1 MTDAATSGLVFPPRP
16 VSEAG
21 AAPAAPAGP
30 VAPAAA
36 ATAAATAASP
46 ATNRTDILGKL
57 QRMFEEA
64 IELKVVTAVGPVN
77 VTLSHST
84 AGSATKTEVDNGPN
98 QLQDAIVTIFNML
111 DGDVT
116 NVISPSLKDD
126 QSIRDFHAAQVEKSL
141 TVIPQNMRALFDF
154 GKALIKEL

>member
-1 MTDAATSGLVFPPRP
+1 MTDAATSGSVSTPRP
-16 VSEAG
+16 VSVA
-21 AAPAAPAGP
+21 AAPPGVPAIP
-30 VAPAAA
+30 
-36 ATAAATAASP
+36 ATAATP
-46 ATNRTDILGKL
+46 ATPASNRTDILGKL

-77 VTLSHST
+77 VTLSHSD

-126 QSIRDFHAAQVEKSL
+126 QALRDFHAAQVEKSL